1 MKERM
6 DKKENLRR
14 TFRGEPH
21 DWIPASFFL
30 HLKQEQLGEKECTQF
45 HLEFYEK
52 TDVDFIKV
60 MHDGLISPCTLSP
73 KGLWELKEY
82 RPGREKN
89 PYIHSYLER
98 VKLVCDGLSGNVDVF
113 ANIFSPFTLLRRIG
127 EEKIHYYIQEDHRAV
142 RDVLLW
148 MAEDIGW
155 MAEQMIKAGCLGNFL
170 AFQGA
175 EKNLFS
181 LEEYEQIIKASD
193 LKVLD
198 MANEASAFNIL
209 HFCGWNQVKNN
220 LELWREYPGCV
231 VNWATYVE
239 EMDLEEGW
247 RYFGMRPVLG
257 GFDNRKHGILYGGSK
272 ELVEEE
278 TRRIVTKYKESVGN
292 VDSLILGAD
301 CSFLPDFKEERFRWV
316 LNEVR
321 REPCGMGER
330 KGDKN
335 G

>member
-1 MKERM
+1 MRKGM

-14 TFRGEPH
+14 TLRGEPH

-30 HLKQEQLGEKECTQF
+30 HLKQNQLTEKACTQF
-45 HLEFYEK
+45 HLDFYKK
-52 TDVDFIKV
+52 TDVDFLKV
-60 MHDGLISPCTLSP
+60 MHDGLTSPCTLSP
-73 KGLWELKEY
+73 RGLWELREY
-82 RPGREKN
+82 RPGGEKN

-98 VKLVCDGLSGNVDVF
+98 VKRVCDGLSGKVEVY

-127 EEKIHYYIQEDHRAV
+127 EEKMRFYIMENQRAV
-142 RDVLLW
+142 RDVLLR

-155 MAEQMIKAGCLGNFL
+155 MAKQMIKAGCLGNFL

-193 LKVLD
+193 LKVLE

-239 EMDLEEGW
+239 EMDLGEGW
-247 RYFGMRPVLG
+247 RYFGMRPVMG
-257 GFDNRKHGILYGGSK
+257 GFDNRREGILYRGSK
-272 ELVEEE
+272 ELVKAE
-278 TRRIVTKYKESVGN
+278 TRRIVNQYRESVGN

-301 CSFLPDFKEERFRWV
+301 CSFLPDFKGERFRWV
-316 LNEVR
+316 LEEVR
-321 REPCGMGER
+321 KEPCRMGER
-330 KGDKN
+330 KEEGN